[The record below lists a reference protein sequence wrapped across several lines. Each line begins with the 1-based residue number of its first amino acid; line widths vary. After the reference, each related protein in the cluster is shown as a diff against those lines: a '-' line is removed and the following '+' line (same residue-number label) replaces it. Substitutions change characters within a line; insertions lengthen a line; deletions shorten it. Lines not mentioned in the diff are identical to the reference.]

1 MHHAVRDDRLWF
13 AKHPKAIVRFRKTAE
28 GEFDPLLRHGA
39 EPPHFRPSFSKTT
52 APLGWVAV
60 VDLMQLLGE
69 AADGI
74 TPNARVR
81 LLTPALRKASHRET
95 AKQELMDAI
104 AAELLEQAG
113 ASHHSGTLQ
122 DELDHE
128 AELDFDLP
136 LAS

>member
-13 AKHPKAIVRFRKTAE
+13 ERHPTAIVRFRKSAD
-28 GEFDPLLRHGA
+28 GEFDPLLRHG
-39 EPPHFRPSFSKTT
+39 EQPPHFRPSFSKTS

-69 AADGI
+69 EPDGI
-74 TPNARVR
+74 TPNTRVR
-81 LLTPALRKASHRET
+81 LRTPALRKASHREA
-95 AKQELMDAI
+95 AKQELMEAI

-113 ASHHSGTLQ
+113 DSSPSASQ
-122 DELDHE
+122 AEVDHDP
-128 AELDFDLP
+128 AVDFEIP

>member
-81 LLTPALRKASHRET
+81 LRTPALRKASHRAT
-95 AKQELMDAI
+95 AKQELMEAI

-113 ASHHSGTLQ
+113 SSQHNGDLQ
-122 DELDHE
+122 NELDDE
-128 AELDFDLP
+128 PELDFDLP